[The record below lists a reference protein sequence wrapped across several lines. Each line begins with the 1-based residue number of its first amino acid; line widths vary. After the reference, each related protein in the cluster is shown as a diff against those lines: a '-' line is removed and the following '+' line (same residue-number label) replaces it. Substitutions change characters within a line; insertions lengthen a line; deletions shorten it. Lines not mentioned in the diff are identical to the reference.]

1 MICRGTLCHYRQKFG
16 AIWSSLYRSEFG
28 LLQFSHRA
36 WTDVLRRG
44 ACGWF
49 WRSLAYCPFT
59 VHLTPENGYIPW
71 TGLKQ
76 AKRLT
81 VRQDSKHAGLALTV

>member
-1 MICRGTLCHYRQKFG
+1 MFCV
-16 AIWSSLYRSEFG
+16 A
-28 LLQFSHRA
+28 
-36 WTDVLRRG
+36 V

-49 WRSLAYCPFT
+49 WGSLAYCPFT

-81 VRQDSKHAGLALTV
+81 VRQDSKHAGLVLTV